1 MTREATLQLLE
12 FVAWTLPA
20 VLLYMGVLYVI
31 VRATSRDEGS
41 TSDPDRT
48 RRTDGTVARRE
59 SPVDER
65 TSTEAARFTFWRTT
79 AIQQKDFALALGGL
93 LLLLA
98 SALVLAASLL
108 VPTDASLLVAQVLI
122 LLSFLAL
129 LLSFGAT
136 FYLSL
141 ARSHGLRTP
150 ER

>member
-1 MTREATLQLLE
+1 MTREAAFQLLE

-20 VLLYMGVLYVI
+20 VLVYMGVLYVI
-31 VRATSRDEGS
+31 VRATSRDERS
-41 TSDPDRT
+41 TSDAGRAGRADPTAARRKSQVDDRT
-48 RRTDGTVARRE
+48 SA
-59 SPVDER
+59 
-65 TSTEAARFTFWRTT
+65 EADRFTFWRTT

-93 LLLLA
+93 VLLLA

-108 VPTDASLLVAQVLI
+108 VPTDASLLVAQALI

-141 ARSHGLRTP
+141 ARSHDLRTP